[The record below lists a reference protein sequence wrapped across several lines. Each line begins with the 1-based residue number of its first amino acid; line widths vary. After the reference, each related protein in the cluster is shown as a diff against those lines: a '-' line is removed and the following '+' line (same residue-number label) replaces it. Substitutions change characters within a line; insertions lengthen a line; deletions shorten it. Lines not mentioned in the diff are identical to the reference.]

1 MKGSLR
7 MPKVLYTYSRITILS
22 LLRSRAAKKT
32 KDEEDERQKRVRKKD
47 INKIIDFWLNK
58 KF

>member
-1 MKGSLR
+1 

-22 LLRSRAAKKT
+22 LLRTRAAKKT

-58 KF
+58 KV